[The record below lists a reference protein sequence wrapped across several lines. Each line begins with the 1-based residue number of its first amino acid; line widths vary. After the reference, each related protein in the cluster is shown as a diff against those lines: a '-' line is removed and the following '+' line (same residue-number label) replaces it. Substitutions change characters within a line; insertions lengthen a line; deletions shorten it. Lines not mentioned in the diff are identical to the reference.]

1 MTYLAARSFAW
12 AMWIVV
18 IVTVL
23 VSCAQKNPSPVVDS
37 VKDPSTLI
45 MTEDAEPLDPELSAE
60 PTDGSELTTRERS
73 IFFSRNGIFFDLD
86 LHNTKEV
93 EHFFT
98 YFTHRARGTFEKWLK
113 RSEQHLPMVREV
125 FNKYGLPQDLVM
137 LPFAESGYNV
147 KAYSWAGAGG
157 LWQFMPYTGRKYGLR
172 VDWWIDERR
181 DPYMATDAAA
191 RYLKDLYAL
200 FGDWHLALAAYNA
213 GEGKIKRAID
223 ALEVDSF
230 FELAAQNHRLS
241 HKGKLRRETLQY
253 VPKFIAI
260 SKIFQ
265 NLEALGFESVSWAEA
280 PDLEHVQVPGGT
292 DLLGLAQAGGMKW
305 SDFHALN
312 PAYRRQ
318 VSPPKAVTTAHLPKE
333 KAPAMLA
340 YLKNPGTRPYD
351 GYQAYRVRSG
361 DSWWRISKR
370 FGVPISV
377 LKKVNSRNSNTLQPG
392 QMVMVP
398 GLGKDGKII
407 AAADA
412 RDAKESA
419 PSARTKTR
427 QVAQSRSNYVIQSG
441 DTLWS
446 ISQRY
451 NVSVRTLQEANG
463 MTARSTLKSGHRLY
477 IPDPTGSTQRVA
489 KAEAESVHTE
499 LVRYK
504 VRRGDTLSTIARK
517 FGVSISQLRTWNK
530 LGSRNTIYANQT
542 LKIYVP

>member
-1 MTYLAARSFAW
+1 
-12 AMWIVV
+12 MWIVV

-23 VSCAQKNPSPVVDS
+23 VSCAQKNPSPVVDT
-37 VKDPSTLI
+37 VKDPSSLI

-60 PTDGSELTTRERS
+60 PTDGGELTSSERS
-73 IFFSRNGIFFDLD
+73 IFYSRNGIFFDLD

-113 RSEQHLPMVREV
+113 RAEQHLPMVRQV
-125 FNKYGLPQDLVM
+125 FTKYGIPQDLVL

-181 DPYMATDAAA
+181 DPYLATDAAA
-191 RYLKDLYAL
+191 RYLKDLYDL

-223 ALEVDSF
+223 ALDVSNF
-230 FELAAQNHRLS
+230 FELAANNNRLS
-241 HKGKLRRETLQY
+241 YKARLRRETLQY

-280 PDLEHVQVPGGT
+280 PELDHVEVPGGT
-292 DLLGLAQAGGMKW
+292 DLLALAKAGGMSW

-318 VSPPKAVTTAHLPKE
+318 VSPPKGVTTAHLPSD
-333 KAPAMLA
+333 KAPAMIA
-340 YLKNPGTRPYD
+340 YLKDAPTRPYA
-351 GYQAYRVRSG
+351 GYQAYRVRNG
-361 DSWWRISKR
+361 DSWWAISRR
-370 FGVPISV
+370 FGVPISI
-377 LKKVNSRNSNTLQPG
+377 LKKVNNRNSNTLHPG
-392 QMVMVP
+392 QMIMVP
-398 GLGKDGKII
+398 GAGSADAV
-407 AAADA
+407 AAASDKDTD
-412 RDAKESA
+412 RTS
-419 PSARTKTR
+419 SRTKTR
-427 QVAQSRSNYVIQSG
+427 KVAQSRSNYVIQPG
-441 DTLWS
+441 DTLWD
-446 ISQRY
+446 ISKRY
-451 NVSVRTLQEANG
+451 NVSVRTLQQANG
-463 MTARSTLKSGHRLY
+463 LTQRSTLKSGQRLY
-477 IPDPTGSTQRVA
+477 IPDATGSTQRA
-489 KAEAESVHTE
+489 SKGQAETMHAE

-504 VRRGDTLSTIARK
+504 VRRGDTLSAIARK
-517 FGVSISQLRTWNK
+517 FGVSIDQIRSWNK
-530 LGSRNTIYANQT
+530 LGSKSTIYANQV
-542 LKIYVP
+542 LKVYVQ

>member
-1 MTYLAARSFAW
+1 MSYLAARCFAW

-23 VSCAQKNPSPVVDS
+23 VSCAQKNPSPVIDT
-37 VKDPSTLI
+37 VKDPSSLI

-60 PTDGSELTTRERS
+60 PTDGGELTSSERS

-113 RSEQHLPMVREV
+113 RAETNLPMVREV
-125 FNKYGLPQDLVM
+125 FTKYGLPQDLVL

-181 DPYMATDAAA
+181 DPYLATDAAA
-191 RYLKDLYAL
+191 RYLKDLHDL

-213 GEGKIKRAID
+213 GEGKIKRAVD
-223 ALEVDSF
+223 ALDVDGF
-230 FELAAQNHRLS
+230 FELADNNNRLS
-241 HKGKLRRETLQY
+241 HKAKLRRETLQY

-265 NLEALGFESVSWAEA
+265 NLEALGFESVSWSEA
-280 PDLEHVQVPGGT
+280 PELEDVKVPGGT
-292 DLLGLAQAGGMKW
+292 DLLALAQAGGMKW
-305 SDFHALN
+305 ADFHALN
-312 PAYRRQ
+312 PCYRRQ
-318 VSPPKAVTTAHLPKE
+318 VSPPKAVTTAHLPKD

-340 YLKNPGTRPYD
+340 YLKDAPTRPYA
-351 GYQAYRVRSG
+351 GYQAYRVRNG
-361 DSWWRISKR
+361 DSWWGISKR
-370 FGVPISV
+370 FGVPITI
-377 LKKVNSRNSNTLQPG
+377 LKKVNNRNSNTLHPG

-398 GLGKDGKII
+398 GAG
-407 AAADA
+407 AAEAVA
-412 RDAKESA
+412 SA
-419 PSARTKTR
+419 GGGDNEQASRQTKTR
-427 QVAQSRSNYVIQSG
+427 KVAQSRSNYVIQSG
-441 DTLWS
+441 DTLWD
-446 ISQRY
+446 IAKRY
-451 NVSVRTLQEANG
+451 NVSVRTLQQANG
-463 MTARSTLKSGHRLY
+463 LTQRSTLKAGQRLY

-489 KAEAESVHTE
+489 KGEAETVHAE

-504 VRRGDTLSTIARK
+504 VRRGDTLSAIARK
-517 FGVSISQLRTWNK
+517 FGVSIDQIRSWNK
-530 LGSRNTIYANQT
+530 MGNKNTIFANQV
-542 LKIYVP
+542 LKVYVP